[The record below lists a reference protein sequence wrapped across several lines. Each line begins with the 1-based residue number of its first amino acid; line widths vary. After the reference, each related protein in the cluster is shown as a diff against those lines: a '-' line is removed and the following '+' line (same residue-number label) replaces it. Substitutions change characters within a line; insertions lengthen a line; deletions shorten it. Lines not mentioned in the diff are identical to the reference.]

1 MSDYSKVTDLWKDY
15 ENGIAYLG
23 TSGLRKKLPQ
33 YVKFYEGEQWPP
45 PTKLTKNMPRPVI
58 NIVKMICRSKKAA
71 ILSTPVKIVYEAEDE
86 SVDVERFNRFAEYIC
101 KEIGQERLDNDAV
114 SDGVKKGC
122 YFYHYYWDSEARGKD
137 GIKLGAL
144 RCEII
149 DALDIL
155 FADPTQVDEQKQK
168 WIIIVSREE
177 VSSVRAKADKGV
189 DPDAIKSDENDSVY
203 GVVEQEGSELC
214 TVLTRYFRKNGEV
227 FCEKAVKGTVVN
239 APFPISPDIDAARRE
254 LGIVSDDDEI
264 DAPNNA
270 LPDNHKRKPLIG
282 AGVKAHLY
290 PIVVGN
296 YERREKS
303 IYGLSEVEGLIPNQ
317 KAINF
322 NVAMTLYN
330 NQQLAWGKY
339 IVLPGALG
347 NQVITNEPG
356 QTLTDYSKTGN
367 GIRKM
372 QEQMLQSQPM
382 AIVDSIMQMTRNVS
396 GASEVMTGEA
406 IGANMSGAAIAQLQ
420 SQAQMPIEDL
430 RNTFWQVK
438 EKQGRVLAQFFKLYY
453 QGKEFSYVTGEGDEE
468 KSVTDTFNGAEYQS
482 VEFDVVVEA
491 TSGTKASAA
500 GDINMLDALLK
511 SGAIDAK
518 GYVVAYP
525 RDAISNR
532 SELLR
537 AIDEKEAGVM
547 AVMQQRITAYEEQLK
562 EAQAQLEEQ
571 RSSFSKVVG
580 LIEENSRLYQ
590 FISELYAESRAKIS
604 MANAEI
610 EAANG
615 RMEADAAKIQ
625 EVTEDATAFAQHIA
639 ESEGV
644 TEE

>member
-1 MSDYSKVTDLWKDY
+1 MSDYTEVTDLWRDY
-15 ENGIAYLG
+15 EHGVDYLN
-23 TSGLRKKLPQ
+23 TTGLRKKLPQ
-33 YVKFYEGEQWPP
+33 YVKFYEGEQWAP

-58 NIVKMICRSKKAA
+58 NIIKMICRSKKAA
-71 ILSTPVKIVYEAEDE
+71 ILSTPVKIVYEAETDG
-86 SVDVERFNRFAEYIC
+86 VDVERFNRFAEYIQ
-101 KEIGQERLDNDAV
+101 KEMGQESLDNDAI

-137 GIKLGAL
+137 GLKMGAL

-149 DALDIL
+149 DALDII

-168 WIIIVSREE
+168 WIIIVSRED

-189 DPDAIKSDENDSVY
+189 DLDSIKSDDSDNCY
-203 GVVEQEGSELC
+203 GAVEQEGSELC

-227 FCEKAVKGTVVN
+227 FCEKAVKSTVVN
-239 APFPISPDIDAARRE
+239 APFPISPDIEAAKKE
-254 LGIVSDDDEI
+254 LGFTSDEDI

-270 LPDNHKRKPLIG
+270 LPDNHSKKPLITDS
-282 AGVKAHLY
+282 VKAHLY
-290 PIVVGN
+290 PVVVGN

-339 IVLPGALG
+339 IALPGALG

-356 QTLTDYSKTGN
+356 QVLIDFSKTGN
-367 GIRKM
+367 GIKKM
-372 QEQMLQSQPM
+372 QEQTLQSQPM
-382 AIVDSIMQMTRNVS
+382 GIVDSIMSMTRNVS
-396 GASEVMTGEA
+396 GATEVMTGEA

-438 EKQGRVLAQFFKLYY
+438 EKQGKVLAQFFKLYY
-453 QGKEFSYVTGEGDEE
+453 QDASFTYTEGEGDDEE
-468 KSVTDTFNGAEYQS
+468 KISDTFNGADYQG

-491 TSGTKASAA
+491 TAGTKASAA
-500 GDINMLDALLK
+500 GDINMLDNLLK

-518 GYVVAYP
+518 GYVTAYP

-532 SELLR
+532 TELLK
-537 AIDEKEAGVM
+537 AIEEKESGMV
-547 AVMQQRITAYEEQLK
+547 AVMQQQITAYEQQLAVMQKQMQEQ
-562 EAQAQLEEQ
+562 E
-571 RSSFSKVVG
+571 SSFSKVVG
-580 LIEENSRLYQ
+580 LIEENNRLYQ
-590 FISELYAESRAKIS
+590 FISDLYAESRAKIS

-615 RMEADAAKIQ
+615 RIIQDAAKIK
-625 EVTEDATAFAQHIA
+625 EVADDATAFAQHIA
-639 ESEGV
+639 ETEGV
-644 TEE
+644 PQK